1 MNEMRITVR
10 NGTKKPEYRKTAA
23 ELLGRAREFYQDPK
37 NEEDFQKWK
46 AERRQPHEAAV

>member
-1 MNEMRITVR
+1 MNEMKITVR

-37 NEEDFQKWK
+37 NEEAFQKWK
-46 AERRQPHEAAV
+46 AERRQQHEAAV